1 MVNKMEIKKEIY
13 AAHKGL
19 STCSS
24 EFLEFAKN
32 NPDALK
38 RSNFNSILLDEQ
50 FKEKPIQ
57 PWPAFV
63 NKKTREEM
71 EKAAVKVCK
80 LIKRIPERIFA
91 SDFFKISD
99 YYEIPIERVEL
110 LFYGIQ
116 DEDIEHLLARGDFI
130 FSSNGLKCVEF
141 NVDSNLGGWELDLL
155 ESLYIN
161 NPIIAAFL
169 KKNGVRIRKNTFFP
183 LFLEFLVN
191 RALNKFS
198 NRMERLNLALVL
210 PEYREVNAQSYLTG
224 LYRNLLKQK
233 RDGLMGNIII
243 CLFDDLNVVDD
254 CVFYKD
260 EKIHIVVEMTDGI
273 VPFMILHAAKS
284 GNILLY
290 NGPISKIMS
299 NKLNLALLSE
309 HEHSYIFSLEERE
322 LIKKYIPWTRKIIP
336 TNTTYRNQEIPLIEF
351 IRSNKDEFVIKPAG
365 GYSGEEVHLGANVSE
380 MEWDI
385 LIKRAVEEKSWVVQ
399 EYIES
404 LSYLHQAD
412 EHGCVEHQAVWGFF
426 VFGSQYAG
434 GTVRILPGKGKKSV
448 INVGQG
454 AEKSIIIEVEE

>member
-1 MVNKMEIKKEIY
+1 MEIKKEIY
-13 AAHKGL
+13 TAHKGL

-24 EFLEFAKN
+24 IFLEFAKK

-38 RSNFNSILLDEQ
+38 RSNFNSILLEEQ

-63 NKKTREEM
+63 NKKTKEEM
-71 EKAAVKVCK
+71 EKAAVKVYN

-91 SDFFKISD
+91 YDFFKISD

-110 LFYGIQ
+110 LFYGTK
-116 DEDIEHLLARGDFI
+116 DEDIEHLLARGDFV
-130 FSSNGLKCVEF
+130 FSSNGLKCVEY

-161 NPIIAAFL
+161 NPIIETFI
-169 KKNGVRIRKNTFFP
+169 KENDVQIRKNNFFP
-183 LFLEFLVN
+183 LFLGFLVD
-191 RALNKFS
+191 RALDKFS

-210 PEYREVNAQSYLTG
+210 PKYREVHAQSHLTG
-224 LYRNLLKQK
+224 LYRNLLQQK

-243 CLFDDLNVVDD
+243 CLFDELTVVDD
-254 CVFYKD
+254 SVFYRD
-260 EKIHIVVEMTDGI
+260 EKIHIAVEMTNGL

-284 GNILLY
+284 GNIFLY
-290 NGPISKIMS
+290 NGPISRIMS

-309 HEHSYIFSLEERE
+309 HENSYIFSLEERE
-322 LIKKYIPWTRKIIP
+322 VIKKYIPWTRKITP
-336 TNTTYRNQEIPLIEF
+336 TNTTYRNQEIPLIKF
-351 IRSNKDEFVIKPAG
+351 IRSNKDEFLIKPAS
-365 GYSGEEVHLGANVSE
+365 GYSGEEVHPGANVSE

-385 LIKRAVEEKSWVVQ
+385 LIKRAVEEKIWVVQ
-399 EYIES
+399 EYIDS
-404 LSYLHQAD
+404 LSYLHQSG
-412 EHGCVEHQAVWGFF
+412 EYGCVEHQAVWGFF

-434 GTVRILPGKGKKSV
+434 GTVRILPGKGEKGV